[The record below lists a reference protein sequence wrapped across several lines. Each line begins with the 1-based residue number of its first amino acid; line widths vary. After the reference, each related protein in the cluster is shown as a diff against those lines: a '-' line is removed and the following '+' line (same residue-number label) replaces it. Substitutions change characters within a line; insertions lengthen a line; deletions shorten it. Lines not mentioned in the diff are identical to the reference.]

1 MLALRA
7 TRVATSQLSALR
19 RANPELFSVVA
30 ARIQAIRDDPGG
42 PNAGRAF
49 MLDDATAARLATYF
63 DVAARRDLVLVWK
76 IDVDDDVPTLTLIRV
91 EHVD

>member
-7 TRVATSQLSALR
+7 NSIATAQLAALR

-42 PNAGRAF
+42 TNAGRVF

-63 DVAARRDLVLVWK
+63 DTAARGDLVLVWK
-76 IDVDDDVPTLTLIRV
+76 IDVDDNIPTLRLIRA
-91 EHVD
+91 EHVE

>member
-1 MLALRA
+1 MLALS
-7 TRVATSQLSALR
+7 ATSIATAQLAALR

-42 PNAGRAF
+42 PNAGRVF
-49 MLDDATAARLATYF
+49 VLDDGTAALLATYF

-76 IDVDDDVPTLTLIRV
+76 IDVDDNIRLIRA
-91 EHVD
+91 EHVE

>member
-7 TRVATSQLSALR
+7 TRIATSQLAALR
-19 RANPELFSVVA
+19 RANPGLFSVIA
-30 ARIQAIRDDPGG
+30 ARIQAIRDDPGE
-42 PNAGRAF
+42 PDAGRVF
-49 MLDDATAARLATYF
+49 MLDDGTSARLATYF

-76 IDVDDDVPTLTLIRV
+76 IDVDDDVPTLTLIRA

>member
-7 TRVATSQLSALR
+7 TRVAATQLSELR
-19 RANPELFSVVA
+19 RATPELFSAVA

-42 PNAGRAF
+42 PNAGRVF
-49 MLDDATAARLATYF
+49 TLDDGTAARLATYF
-63 DVAARRDLVLVWK
+63 DVAAHRDLVLVGT